1 VSRRAKGLTREDQ
14 VLWSKVARS
23 VEPMKGKSVPEAPAQ
38 ADEAM
43 MGEEA
48 TSSQLPTVMAD
59 AKHQAE
65 ILRRRTPQP
74 ASIDR
79 PTKKKL
85 AKGRLAI
92 EAKIDLHGMTQSE
105 AYGTLLSFLHNAY
118 AQGRR
123 HVLVVTGK
131 GASMGS
137 DGILRRQVPIWFST
151 PSFRGL
157 VSAHEDAAR
166 HHGGQG
172 ALYVRLRRRPGDA
185 T

>member
-1 VSRRAKGLTREDQ
+1 MTRRAKGLSREDRQ
-14 VLWSKVARS
+14 LWSKVARS
-23 VEPMKGKSVPEAPAQ
+23 VAPMPGKSFP
-38 ADEAM
+38 DEM
-43 MGEEA
+43 EEA
-48 TSSQLPTVMAD
+48 LAAAEDKASPALPPVIAE

-65 ILRRRTPQP
+65 ILRREPVQRPV
-74 ASIDR
+74 IDR

-92 EAKIDLHGMTQSE
+92 EGKVDLHGMALGE
-105 AYGTLLSFLHNAY
+105 AHGVLLAFLHNAY

-131 GASMGS
+131 GSSMGS
-137 DGILRRQVPIWFST
+137 DGVLRRQVPQWFAT
-151 PSFRGL
+151 PAFRGL

-172 ALYVRLRRRPGDA
+172 AMYVRLRRRPGDA

>member
-1 VSRRAKGLTREDQ
+1 MTRRAKGLSREDRQ
-14 VLWSKVARS
+14 LWSKVARS
-23 VEPMKGKSVPEAPAQ
+23 VAPMPGKSIPDEMEEALGAGEATAPALPPVI
-38 ADEAM
+38 AEAR
-43 MGEEA
+43 
-48 TSSQLPTVMAD
+48 
-59 AKHQAE
+59 HQAE
-65 ILRRRTPQP
+65 NLRREPVQRPV
-74 ASIDR
+74 IDR

-92 EAKIDLHGMTQSE
+92 ESKVDLHGMTLAE
-105 AYGTLLSFLHNAY
+105 AHGVLLAFLHNAY

-131 GASMGS
+131 GSSMGS
-137 DGILRRQVPIWFST
+137 DGVMRRQVPQWFAT
-151 PSFRGL
+151 PAFRGL

-172 ALYVRLRRRPGDA
+172 AMYVRLRRRPGDA

>member
-1 VSRRAKGLTREDQ
+1 MSRRAKGLTREDQ
-14 VLWSKVARS
+14 LLWSKVARS
-23 VEPMKGKSVPEAPAQ
+23 VAPMKGKSVPETPAEED
-38 ADEAM
+38 ATV
-43 MGEEA
+43 GSEA
-48 TSSQLPTVMAD
+48 TSSQLPAVMAD
-59 AKHQAE
+59 AKHRAE
-65 ILRRRTPQP
+65 ILRRRAPQP

-92 EAKIDLHGMTQSE
+92 EAKIDLHGMTQTE

-118 AQGRR
+118 AHGRR

-131 GASMGS
+131 GSSMGS
-137 DGILRRQVPIWFST
+137 DGILRRQVPAWFST
-151 PSFRGL
+151 PAFRGL

-172 ALYVRLRRRPGDA
+172 ALYVRLRRRPGEGI
-185 T
+185 